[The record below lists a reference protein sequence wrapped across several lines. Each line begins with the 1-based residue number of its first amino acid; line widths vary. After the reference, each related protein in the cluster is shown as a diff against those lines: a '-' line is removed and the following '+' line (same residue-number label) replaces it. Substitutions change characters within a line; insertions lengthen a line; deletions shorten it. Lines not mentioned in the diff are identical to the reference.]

1 MNVHEAR
8 NKLRRKNK
16 ADLFALALNQGLSK
30 CTVGGRACGFLLHY
44 EGLNFCIS
52 EILGRGCQVERFEKS
67 ELHCED
73 LGKAD
78 DRLPFPKKADEGPL
92 HLGKEGFE
100 FRVYYR
106 DRVTRSII
114 LLGKV
119 IERRTKERG
128 TNLEHLLVKAAR
140 DYADCVADPSMI
152 FLLH

>member
-16 ADLFALALNQGLSK
+16 RDLFALALNQGLSK
-30 CTVGGRACGFLLHY
+30 CTIGGRACGLLLRY

-52 EILGRGCQVERFEKS
+52 EILGRGCQVERSGKS
-67 ELHCED
+67 VVRYED
-73 LGKAD
+73 LREVD
-78 DRLPFPKKADEGPL
+78 DRLPFAKKAGEGPL
-92 HLGKEGFE
+92 HLGMEGFE

-106 DRVTRSII
+106 DCVTRSII

-128 TNLEHLLVKAAR
+128 NNLEHLLVKAVR